1 MNESPAREFFARRD
15 VAILTPTPVD
25 RGNLVIIRTH
35 HLGIHAGHVYN
46 LIADTEVEVGL
57 QRPLTIAE
65 VDAETTVKLRV

>member
-1 MNESPAREFFARRD
+1 MSPFLRQ
-15 VAILTPTPVD
+15 TPVD
-25 RGNLVIIRTH
+25 RSYLVIIRTH

-65 VDAETTVKLRV
+65 VECRNHR